1 MTTPAE
7 APAPAAGP
15 PKTAKRDGLRTMEK
29 EMQAKWNAAKSFEV
43 DAPKVSCIYL
53 FFLFYFGCAEEGV
66 GGGKENA
73 ARETLVVDSRKK
85 SSKS

>member
-43 DAPKVSCIYL
+43 DAPKVRLYL
-53 FFLFYFGCAEEGV
+53 SFFSFLFWV
-66 GGGKENA
+66 RGGRGGRREENA